1 MDPAASAP
9 VIDPGYAFRD
19 FPFFV
24 YIAMEVCLGTSVL
37 MDTRKDNG
45 LQFIQLFLFVCFN
58 NGSDNFQGLYMS
70 QIELEF

>member
-24 YIAMEVCLGTSVL
+24 YIVMGVCLGTSVL
-37 MDTRKDNG
+37 MDTRKDND
-45 LQFIQLFLFVCFN
+45 LQFIQLFLFVLIIAVITSKVFTCH
-58 NGSDNFQGLYMS
+58 S
-70 QIELEF
+70 